1 MMGWVGR
8 NVHGG
13 GGEGMHMLDEGGGG
27 MHMHDG
33 GGRAG
38 MHMHDRGG
46 GRACTCMIGGGG
58 GMHMVVVHVQAWKR
72 RLWCMACVG
81 AQGTE
86 DRTCE
91 PDIYPVQGLVQ

>member
-1 MMGWVGR
+1 
-8 NVHGG
+8 
-13 GGEGMHMLDEGGGG
+13 
-27 MHMHDG
+27 
-33 GGRAG
+33 
-38 MHMHDRGG
+38 MHMHDR
-46 GRACTCMIGGGG
+46 GGG